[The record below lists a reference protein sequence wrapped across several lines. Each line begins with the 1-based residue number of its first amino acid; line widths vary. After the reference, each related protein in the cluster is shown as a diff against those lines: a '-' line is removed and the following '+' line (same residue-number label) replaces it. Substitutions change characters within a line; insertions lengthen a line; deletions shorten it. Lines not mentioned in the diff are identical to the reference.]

1 MTCTG
6 LSGMQSL
13 SKTQSSMVHV
23 PGIFSP
29 DELKEYK
36 PMANVNLFNLS
47 LTNLTTDPWKIIK
60 I

>member
-1 MTCTG
+1 MTCTD

-13 SKTQSSMVHV
+13 SKTQSIMVHV